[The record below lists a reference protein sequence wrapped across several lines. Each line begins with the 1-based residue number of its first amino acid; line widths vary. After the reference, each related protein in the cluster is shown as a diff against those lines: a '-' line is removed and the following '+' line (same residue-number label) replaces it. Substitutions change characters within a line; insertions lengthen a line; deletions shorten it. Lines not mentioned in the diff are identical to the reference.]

1 MFKGLFEAPFKAPF
15 KECSMRNLLTLGV
28 AALLSG
34 CIGVEPSRPE
44 PSYQPAYPLLPPPPA
59 PSSGGLYQ
67 MGYGMDLYDDRRATR
82 AGDIVTI
89 LLQERTQSS
98 KSAETNI
105 SKGSAAEMPEPT
117 ILGSIVSGS
126 GAAGLFNSIENSNK
140 FNGAA
145 DSDQSN
151 SLTGTISA
159 VVTAV
164 YPNGLLQVQ
173 GEKWL
178 KLNRG
183 EEYVRVSGLVRQED
197 IDGSNRVSS
206 LKLADARLA
215 YSGTGELADSNSA
228 GWLMRFFLSPLMPF

>member
-1 MFKGLFEAPFKAPF
+1 MCNAMRFALIALAGL
-15 KECSMRNLLTLGV
+15 LV
-28 AALLSG
+28 SG
-34 CIGVEPSRPE
+34 CIGVTPKRPE
-44 PSYQPAYPLLPPPPA
+44 PSYQPAYPLLPPPPTPTA
-59 PSSGGLYQ
+59 GALFQ
-67 MGYGMDLYDDRRATR
+67 TGYGINLYDDRRATR

-89 LLQERTQSS
+89 VLQEKTQSS
-98 KSAETNI
+98 KSAATNI
-105 SKGSAAEMPEPT
+105 SKGSTSELPEPT
-117 ILGSIVSGS
+117 ILGSVISGS
-126 GAAGLFNSIENSNK
+126 GANGLFNSIENKNK

-178 KLNRG
+178 QLNRG

-197 IDGSNRVSS
+197 IDGSNAVSS
-206 LKLADARLA
+206 LRLADARLA
-215 YSGTGELADSNSA
+215 YSGTGELADANAA
-228 GWLMRFFLSPLMPF
+228 GWLTRFFLSPFMPF

>member
-1 MFKGLFEAPFKAPF
+1 MARFV
-15 KECSMRNLLTLGV
+15 LLAL
-28 AALLSG
+28 AALLVSG
-34 CIGVEPSRPE
+34 CIGVTPKRPE
-44 PSYQPAYPLLPPPPA
+44 PSYQPAYPLLPPPPTPTA
-59 PSSGGLYQ
+59 GALFQ
-67 MGYGMDLYDDRRATR
+67 TGYGINLYDDRRATR

-89 LLQERTQSS
+89 VLQEKTQSS
-98 KSAETNI
+98 KSAATNI
-105 SKGSAAEMPEPT
+105 SKGSTSELPEPT
-117 ILGSIVSGS
+117 ILGSVISGS
-126 GAAGLFNSIENSNK
+126 GTNGLFNSIDNKNK

-178 KLNRG
+178 QLNRG

-197 IDGSNRVSS
+197 IDGSNAVSS
-206 LKLADARLA
+206 LRLADARLA
-215 YSGTGELADSNSA
+215 YSGTGELADANAA
-228 GWLMRFFLSPLMPF
+228 GWLTRFFLSPFMPF